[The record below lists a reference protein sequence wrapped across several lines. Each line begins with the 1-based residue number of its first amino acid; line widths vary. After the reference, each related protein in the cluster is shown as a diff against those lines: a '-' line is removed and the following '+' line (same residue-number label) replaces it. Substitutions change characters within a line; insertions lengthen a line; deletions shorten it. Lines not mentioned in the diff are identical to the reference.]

1 VVGEEAGEFRAREVL
16 WRALSAAAL
25 SAAIAACSMSAKSR
39 APVSVQS
46 TESQAGTQ
54 SSVQE
59 MGVASWYGPGFH
71 GRPTSSGEIYDQ
83 EDLTAAST
91 IFPLGCRVMVT
102 NLDNHRSVE
111 VTINDRG
118 PFVKGRKIDLSR
130 KAARTIGML
139 GNGTAPVRIDL
150 ISAPVGS
157 RPVGAAP
164 RYLVQIGSF
173 SREDNADRLRDKM
186 GAYYHDVRV
195 DRLDASARRYYRVR
209 MGAFSTRAE
218 ATSRASE
225 TARFGFP
232 IIIVTE

>member
-1 VVGEEAGEFRAREVL
+1 
-16 WRALSAAAL
+16 
-25 SAAIAACSMSAKSR
+25 
-39 APVSVQS
+39 
-46 TESQAGTQ
+46 
-54 SSVQE
+54 

-91 IFPLGCRVMVT
+91 IFPLGCRGMVT

-139 GNGTAPVRIDL
+139 DNGTAPVRIDL
-150 ISAPVGS
+150 ISSPNGS
-157 RPVGAAP
+157 RPVGSAP

-173 SREDNADRLRDKM
+173 SREDNAARLRDKM
-186 GAYYHDVRV
+186 EAYYHDVRV
-195 DRLDASARRYYRVR
+195 DRLDAAARRYYRVR

-218 ATSRASE
+218 ATARASE
-225 TARFGFP
+225 AARFGFP

>member
-1 VVGEEAGEFRAREVL
+1 
-16 WRALSAAAL
+16 
-25 SAAIAACSMSAKSR
+25 
-39 APVSVQS
+39 
-46 TESQAGTQ
+46 
-54 SSVQE
+54 
-59 MGVASWYGPGFH
+59 
-71 GRPTSSGEIYDQ
+71 
-83 EDLTAAST
+83 
-91 IFPLGCRVMVT
+91 MVT

-139 GNGTAPVRIDL
+139 DNGTAPVRIDL
-150 ISAPVGS
+150 ISAPAGS
-157 RPVGAAP
+157 RPVGSAP

-186 GAYYHDVRV
+186 EAYYRDVRV
-195 DRLDASARRYYRVR
+195 DRLDAATRRYYRVR